1 MKYTRAET
9 ESLIEGLRV
18 TSAVCERRVEELLGE
33 LAEEENTDL

>member
-18 TSAVCERRVEELLGE
+18 TMKQCGRRVEELLGE
-33 LAEEENTDL
+33 LAEEENENL

>member
-1 MKYTRAET
+1 MKYSKQET

-18 TSAVCERRVEELLGE
+18 TSAQCDKRVEELLGE